1 MSKSKLANA
10 SGAFALIAAS
20 VTFHPLAAFAQQPD
34 PDLAAEQQDQ
44 ALDLDVVMVTAQR
57 RSERV
62 QSIPV
67 AVSVVTSEAFE
78 TSNMVDMSGLA
89 NLVPSVTYQAG
100 SVGNNQ
106 SFRIR
111 GIGTDVFSIGVEPSV
126 STVIDGVVIAR
137 PGAAFGDLVD
147 IERIEVLRGPQGTL
161 FGKNS
166 SAGVVNIVTKKP
178 NFDQFES
185 AASVTFAEDA
195 ERRARVSVS
204 GPISDTFAF
213 RLAAFHR
220 EQDGI
225 IFNRYDNDTVNDARS
240 FGAQGKLEWRPN
252 SDLSFVLAADG
263 SKSESTCCAAPI
275 RINAVNPIQLPTGT
289 PIGFTNTQV
298 NNDIDTFVDTE
309 TWGASLTSDFEL
321 ENGFVITNILAYR
334 SWENEGNP
342 RDLDNTAAQQTLLNT
357 ATQISEAKSAELRL
371 ASPAGGLFD
380 FVSGLFY
387 YDHEVEQTNFNQGY
401 RLADVRTRGTI
412 NPDGTITIPASF
424 LKDGVSDSSVASKNV
439 SAFAQFNFR
448 PIENVTL
455 IAGGR
460 LIHEEQDWFFNRTGI
475 TLANRTALGP
485 IEESF
490 EDEAAI
496 WKLGAQY
503 QFGPDVMAYATFGTG
518 YKGQGI
524 NAALNLTAAEAAR
537 QPLNPEE
544 SELLEAGIKT
554 QLFDRRVTLNL
565 TGFLQS
571 LDEYQAQA
579 LDPILGGSTLTNA
592 GSAELNGVELEF
604 AARPLEGLTL
614 SGGVTYLDASFTDFV
629 AATCYGGQTVAEG
642 CVGGFQDVTG
652 GAFPN
657 APEWR
662 GTLSVNYE
670 TPISTNGRQLF
681 INYDLRS
688 QTDVQ
693 FEVTQD
699 PKTIQPGYSISDL
712 AVGAKNDEHGWTAE
726 VFVKNLFDKQY
737 VSAIET
743 WPQVHGGPGG
753 YLHLL
758 PRDFNR
764 YFGVRLSVKR

>member
-1 MSKSKLANA
+1 MFKSRLVNA
-10 SGAFALIAAS
+10 SGIIALIAAAGAASPFAANAQEAPAS
-20 VTFHPLAAFAQQPD
+20 VD
-34 PDLAAEQQDQ
+34 AEQEEET
-44 ALDLDVVMVTAQR
+44 LGLGVVMVTAQR

-62 QSIPV
+62 QDVPV
-67 AVSVVTSEAFE
+67 SVSVVSSEAFE

-89 NLVPSVTYQAG
+89 NLIPSVTYQAG

-178 NFDQFES
+178 NFDRFES
-185 AASVTFAEDA
+185 AASVTFAEDS
-195 ERRARVSVS
+195 EMRARLSLS
-204 GPISDTFAF
+204 GPISDTLAF
-213 RLAAFHR
+213 RLSGFLR

-225 IFNRYDNDTVNDARS
+225 ILNRYDNDTVNDAKS
-240 FGAQGKLEWRPN
+240 YGAQGKLEWRPN
-252 SDLSFVLAADG
+252 GDMSFVLAADA
-263 SKSESTCCAAPI
+263 STTDTTCCAAPI

-289 PIGFTNTQV
+289 PIGFTNDQV
-298 NNDIDTFVDTE
+298 NNDINTFVNSDA
-309 TWGASLTSDFEL
+309 WGASLTSDFEL
-321 ENGFVITNILAYR
+321 DNGFVITNILAVR
-334 SWENEGNP
+334 SWENDGNP
-342 RDLDNTAAQQTLLNT
+342 RDLDNTAAQQTLLNR
-357 ATQISEAKSAELRL
+357 ATQISEAKSAELRI
-371 ASPAGGLFD
+371 ASPAGGVFD

-387 YDHEVEQTNFNQGY
+387 YDHDVEQTNYNQGY
-401 RLADVRTRGTI
+401 RRADVANRGTI

-424 LKDGVSDSSVASKNV
+424 LKNGVSDSSVSSKNL
-439 SAFAQFNFR
+439 SAFAQVNFR
-448 PIENVTL
+448 PAEKVTL

-460 LIHEEQDWFFNRTGI
+460 LISEEQDWYFNRTGI

-485 IEESF
+485 I
-490 EDEAAI
+490 DETFDDKAAI

-503 QFGPDVMAYATFGTG
+503 RFSPDVMFYTTFGTG

-537 QPLNPEE
+537 QPLDPEE
-544 SELLEAGIKT
+544 SELFEAGIKS
-554 QLFDRRVTLNL
+554 QLFNRRLTLNVA
-565 TGFLQS
+565 GFLQT
-571 LDEYQAQA
+571 LNEYQAQA

-592 GSAELNGVELEF
+592 GSAEINGLEVEFSAL
-604 AARPLEGLTL
+604 PLDSLTV
-614 SGGVTYLDASFTDFV
+614 SGGITYLDASFTDFI
-629 AATCYGGQTVAEG
+629 AATCFGGQTVAQG

-657 APEWR
+657 APDWR

-670 TPISTNGRQLF
+670 RPILANGGMLF
-681 INYDLRS
+681 VNYDLRAQS
-688 QTDVQ
+688 EVQ
-693 FEVTQD
+693 FELTQD
-699 PKTIQPGYSISDL
+699 PNSIQEGYAISDL
-712 AVGAKNDEHGWTAE
+712 AVGFKNQDGGFTAE

-737 VSAIET
+737 VSNIEP

-764 YFGVRLSVKR
+764 YFGARLSVRM